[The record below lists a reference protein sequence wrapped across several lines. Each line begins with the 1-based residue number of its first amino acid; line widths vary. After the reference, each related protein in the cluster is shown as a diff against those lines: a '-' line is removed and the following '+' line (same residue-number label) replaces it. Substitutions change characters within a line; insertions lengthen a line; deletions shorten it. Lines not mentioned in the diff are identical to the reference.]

1 MNITVMSWNT
11 QTKPKLTDLALWDC
25 NAVDFLAIQ
34 EPGLS
39 ATSTP
44 ACSALINYNM
54 VYGGG
59 KAVLYV
65 HKRHGIGS
73 WTPQSGEHWCS
84 ATLHSEKL
92 TIYSIY
98 NPNGATP
105 ASSPLQYVGE
115 HSPDSRVVL
124 AGDFNLHHPLWDHF
138 DRTST
143 YSGNLLDLAHRL
155 RLSLVTPKGECT
167 RFRRNHRNS
176 TIDLIWATQGMPV
189 RYHRDKVKLSGSD
202 HLPQLISI
210 ELGMQQPDTA
220 PTPQWKMMDR
230 QLVELEARSRFLPQP
245 PPGSI
250 EELDSQVDTVIDQL
264 HLIATIA
271 VPYRKRRFDK
281 QAEWWTPEVSVAKR
295 EARRACRRFRS
306 NRNNQASWQSLMEA
320 NKAQDRAIGEAKR
333 ASWRRFTEE
342 ASRDSSKL
350 WRLEKW
356 ARTRSGLPPEPAQL
370 PELQGDHP
378 GDPVAATFEEKTQA
392 LAARFFPSQK
402 ADCTGIQDQQ
412 FHDDSFQASFQ
423 MDDPINEHE
432 VKQAIQR
439 VDSWSAPGLDGIPA
453 GLLKACGSH
462 LVQVL
467 QPLIQASFDLEYFPK
482 RFRTAVVAVVPKP
495 NKTPAQRKKV
505 GGWRPISLLNTVG
518 KVFESIIGR
527 RIASAA
533 EQHHL
538 FPDEQMG
545 NRAQRSTMLAVKL
558 VLESVRTAWSRKAV
572 TSLLQLDL
580 KGAYDSVDHLHLLN
594 NLRHIGFPPKV
605 VRWVHSFLS
614 DRSAQ
619 LQFDGRKS
627 SFIQLVVGVSQG
639 SPLSPVLFL
648 LYIASLYTR
657 LKEKHGILVVGFS
670 DDTNILSVGRDTAA
684 TVRQLEG
691 AWKECEDWAK
701 ENGMAFQPEKSE
713 LCTLPRQGSGRD
725 PTSPRIITCKVPWN
739 LAEA

>member
-1 MNITVMSWNT
+1 
-11 QTKPKLTDLALWDC
+11 
-25 NAVDFLAIQ
+25 
-34 EPGLS
+34 
-39 ATSTP
+39 
-44 ACSALINYNM
+44 
-54 VYGGG
+54 
-59 KAVLYV
+59 
-65 HKRHGIGS
+65 
-73 WTPQSGEHWCS
+73 
-84 ATLHSEKL
+84 
-92 TIYSIY
+92 
-98 NPNGATP
+98 
-105 ASSPLQYVGE
+105 
-115 HSPDSRVVL
+115 
-124 AGDFNLHHPLWDHF
+124 
-138 DRTST
+138 
-143 YSGNLLDLAHRL
+143 
-155 RLSLVTPKGECT
+155 
-167 RFRRNHRNS
+167 
-176 TIDLIWATQGMPV
+176 
-189 RYHRDKVKLSGSD
+189 
-202 HLPQLISI
+202 
-210 ELGMQQPDTA
+210 
-220 PTPQWKMMDR
+220 
-230 QLVELEARSRFLPQP
+230 
-245 PPGSI
+245 
-250 EELDSQVDTVIDQL
+250 
-264 HLIATIA
+264 
-271 VPYRKRRFDK
+271 
-281 QAEWWTPEVSVAKR
+281 
-295 EARRACRRFRS
+295 
-306 NRNNQASWQSLMEA
+306 MEA

-439 VDSWSAPGLDGIPA
+439 AGSWSAPGLDGIPA

-533 EQHHL
+533 EQHNL

-627 SFIQLVVGVSQG
+627 SFIQLVVGVPQG

-713 LCTLPRQGSGRD
+713 LMHFTKGRAADVTPLRLGPAVITPVSSARFLGIWLNRKLNWKPQLKKLEQKLERQCRALTGIAASTWGCSLTRAREIYTKVIRSAIAYGAPAYHV
-725 PTSPRIITCKVPWN
+725 PTEPGGNPQGCARN
-739 LAEA
+739 LAKHQSACLRTVLGAYKATPIRQLETEAAVPPLDLYLNYRLANFERRLKASGKAEVIRRWRIS